1 VVRSFLL
8 SFGCEVTACASG
20 EQALLL
26 APPTPFELLVSDVV
40 LGAGMRGPELARQ
53 ATARWPGLAVLL
65 MSGYSSQPVAAQDAG
80 RHAWRL
86 LQKPCSREQLAQAMA
101 QVLERR

>member
-1 VVRSFLL
+1 
-8 SFGCEVTACASG
+8 
-20 EQALLL
+20 
-26 APPTPFELLVSDVV
+26 
-40 LGAGMRGPELARQ
+40 
-53 ATARWPGLAVLL
+53 
-65 MSGYSSQPVAAQDAG
+65 VAAQDAG